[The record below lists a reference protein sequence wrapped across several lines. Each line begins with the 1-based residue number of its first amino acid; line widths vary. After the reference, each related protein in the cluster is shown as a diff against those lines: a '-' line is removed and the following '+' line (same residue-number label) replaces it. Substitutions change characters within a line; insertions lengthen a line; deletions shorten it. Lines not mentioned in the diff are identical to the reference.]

1 MADATTY
8 ATTDDIEARLGRE
21 LTETEED
28 VCDALLEDAAVII
41 DAAAP
46 NASAD
51 AKRVVSC
58 RMVLRT
64 VSTEGQTGVP
74 VGATQGSMTALGYTQ
89 SWTISGGGSSG
100 ELYLSKTDR
109 RILGCGNAIGS
120 YSPVQELVPPPPA
133 EVIT

>member
-64 VSTEGQTGVP
+64 MNAEGQAGVP